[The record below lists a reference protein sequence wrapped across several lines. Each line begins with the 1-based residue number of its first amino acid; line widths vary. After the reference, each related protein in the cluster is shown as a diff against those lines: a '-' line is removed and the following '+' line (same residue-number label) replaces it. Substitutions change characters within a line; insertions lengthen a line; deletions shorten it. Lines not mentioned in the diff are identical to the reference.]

1 MSDTK
6 RLLELALKGL
16 ATERVRINEEIAEIE
31 SQINRIG
38 RPLARRGRTLVASV
52 SEKNTTKAA
61 KATRKGRRLSAA
73 ARKKL
78 SEIAKR
84 RWIASKKAG
93 KTTL

>member
-16 ATERVRINEEIAEIE
+16 EAERTRINDEIAEIE
-31 SQINRIG
+31 SQLKRTG
-38 RPLARRGRTLVASV
+38 SSLSRRGRPQVAAAS
-52 SEKNTTKAA
+52 SKASNTGA
-61 KATRKGRRLSAA
+61 KAPRKRRKLSAA

-78 SEIAKR
+78 SDIAKR

-93 KTTL
+93 KSTL